1 MKKLEIIKDNNEVVK
16 EVRGK
21 GLMIGMEMYR
31 DCGNLVDEL
40 RNKGIIINCAAGNV
54 LRFVPPLVIS
64 QNQIDMVVKV
74 LDDAVSNFS

>member
-1 MKKLEIIKDNNEVVK
+1 
-16 EVRGK
+16 
-21 GLMIGMEMYR
+21 MIGMEMNN

-64 QNQIDMVVKV
+64 QNQIDSVITV
-74 LDDAVSNFS
+74 LEDAISNFS

>member
-1 MKKLEIIKDNNEVVK
+1 MRVVK

-21 GLMIGMEMYR
+21 GLMIGMEMYK

-64 QNQIDMVVKV
+64 QNQIDTVIRV
-74 LDDAVSNFS
+74 LDDAILILIKYIIYFYFF